1 MGNKNARK
9 NRNKMKG
16 KVFAIWGRI
25 PLMAYKSVWN
35 INEHAQCGIPIAKI
49 QGREKIYATEL

>member
-1 MGNKNARK
+1 
-9 NRNKMKG
+9 MKG

-35 INEHAQCGIPIAKI
+35 INEHAQYGIPIANI
-49 QGREKIYATEL
+49 QGRKKVYATEL